1 MSDQN
6 LSLKH
11 ATKLCRACRNVTKNP
26 FIINNLYDLLEKTIS
41 NLQLENWP
49 HLIWNVDI
57 SGLPSEPKNVLCHRR
72 GKRPCKLS
80 QVQIGTI

>member
-26 FIINNLYDLLEKTIS
+26 FIINNWYDLLAKTIS

-49 HLIWNVDI
+49 RFDMECGHLR
-57 SGLPSEPKNVLCHRR
+57 LT
-72 GKRPCKLS
+72 
-80 QVQIGTI
+80 Q